1 MAKCIRLEWVKE
13 PNIPAC
19 AIGEPA
25 DFRGL
30 QIRAVY
36 DDGSKQEMD
45 VILKMFNEFNVQ
57 ENGPVRLGQVSYEKK
72 KLPVQIPLKEISL
85 TSIQA
90 IPKGQMRCMEGVPF
104 DRSQVTVSATYSDG
118 SSRVIDNYKITPHL
132 ALTAADNKI
141 TFRYGRITC
150 ELPIFVQSDA
160 PPETQRPVNVPPE
173 NRTPPT
179 AAPAAVP
186 APEKSPEK
194 TVVAISVARKPNR
207 QKYLAG
213 DTMVDLKGGRLD
225 IIYSDGSVGQ
235 IDMTADG
242 PVYIDSKAPG
252 TGSISFTCLGK
263 SVAFPIDVL
272 EPKIVKLS
280 ISKQPAKLD
289 YEEGEELN
297 LAGLVL
303 DVVYNDGSVR
313 TVRGLQSHGFVVTM
327 GHAEEGVTLS
337 YEGEPFTIRINVRKK
352 EKVVTAL
359 SVELG
364 HEPNKVKYIEN
375 DPQGLDLSGAELV
388 AQMSDGRRLTIPVTP
403 DMVDPV
409 DLSKS
414 GRQMLTIRYM
424 GHAVT
429 CSLFVTARTLSS
441 LVIKSPMQ
449 KMEYIEGEKVDVR
462 GLSIEAVYDNGV
474 RVPVENYAI
483 SPEEVAISDHEVCLF
498 YEGVSVSIPI
508 IVHPLSIV
516 LLDWARQPVKTTY
529 YTQEKIFS
537 CDGGVL
543 RIKMND
549 GSEKEVPL
557 QPEMVSEFHTDRIG
571 PQLLTVTYEDKTVP
585 LSITVKERVLLGL
598 RVVKKPRTEY
608 TEGEEFD
615 PSGLVVEA
623 LYAGETTEVVG
634 VNYLPYGPLKQDT
647 ASVMLVYQDK
657 AVVMPIKVSAPQH
670 HPIITQTLTSGQTAF
685 DQATPVRNDVAENI
699 SLGFFHQ
706 KENAAGGTRVMSG
719 PSPVLAVPVPAERP
733 ISDSA
738 SGSELKSESVP
749 EIPGPVGDPF
759 AEQEPE
765 HPPAQEDS
773 ESTPAQTGRRKW
785 ANVPAFYPSTFS
797 MRFLDEDRPRN
808 M

>member
-13 PNIPAC
+13 PYIPSC

-30 QIRAVY
+30 QIRAIY
-36 DDGSKQEMD
+36 DDGSTQEMD

-57 ENGPVRLGQVSYEKK
+57 ETGPVRLGQVSYEKK

-90 IPKGQMRCMEGVPF
+90 VPKGQMRCMEGIPF

-118 SSRVIDNYKITPHL
+118 SSRVIDNYKIAPHL
-132 ALTAADNKI
+132 ALTPADDKI

-150 ELPIFVQSDA
+150 ELPISVQSNVPMENQA
-160 PPETQRPVNVPPE
+160 PMNVPKDNQTSVNVPIEKQASPA
-173 NRTPPT
+173 
-179 AAPAAVP
+179 AAPAP
-186 APEKSPEK
+186 APIPEK
-194 TVVAISVARKPNR
+194 TVAAISVARKPNR

-242 PVYIDSKAPG
+242 PVYIDSKSPG

-263 SVAFPIDVL
+263 PVAFPIDVL
-272 EPKIVKLS
+272 EPKIVKLTVA
-280 ISKQPAKLD
+280 KPPAKLD

-313 TVRGLQSHGFVVTM
+313 TVRGLQSHGFEVTM

-337 YEGEPFTIRINVRKK
+337 YEGEPFTIQINVRKK

-375 DPQGLDLSGAELV
+375 DPQGLDLSGAELI
-388 AQMSDGRRLTIPVTP
+388 AQMSDGRRLTVPVTP

-414 GRQMLTIRYM
+414 GRQIMTIRYM

-429 CSLFVTARTLSS
+429 CSLFVTSRMLTS
-441 LVIKSPMQ
+441 LMVRSPMQ
-449 KMEYIEGEKVDVR
+449 KTEYIEGEKIDLR
-462 GLSIEAVYDNGV
+462 GLSIEAVYDNGA
-474 RVPVENYAI
+474 RIPVENYAV
-483 SPEEVAISDHEVCLF
+483 SPEEASIGIQEVRIS
-498 YEGVSVSIPI
+498 YEGASASIPI
-508 IVHPLSIV
+508 DVQPLTIV
-516 LLDWARQPVKTTY
+516 LLDWARQPVKTVY
-529 YTQEKIFS
+529 YTQEKSFS

-557 QPEMVSEFHTDRIG
+557 QPEMVSGFRTDRIG
-571 PQLLTVTYEDKTVP
+571 PQLLTIAYGGKTAP
-585 LSITVKERVLLGL
+585 LSITVKERILLGL

-615 PSGLVVEA
+615 PSGLIVEA

-634 VNYLPYGPLKQDT
+634 VNYLPYGPLKQDI

-670 HPIITQTLTSGQTAF
+670 HPIITRTLTSDQAVF
-685 DQATPVRNDVAENI
+685 DQATPVRNNVPEKVLSELPRHGENE
-699 SLGFFHQ
+699 GVG
-706 KENAAGGTRVMSG
+706 KEEPPDSVPA
-719 PSPVLAVPVPAERP
+719 PVPNPVPVPEPKLDPA
-733 ISDSA
+733 
-738 SGSELKSESVP
+738 P
-749 EIPGPVGDPF
+749 EAPEPTEDPF
-759 AEQEPE
+759 VEQEPE
-765 HPPAQEDS
+765 QPLAQEDA
-773 ESTPAQTGRRKW
+773 PVQQGRRKW

-797 MRFLDEDRPRN
+797 MRFLDEDRRL
-808 M
+808 

>member
-13 PNIPAC
+13 PYIPPC

-36 DDGSKQEMD
+36 DDGSTQEMD

-57 ENGPVRLGQVSYEKK
+57 ETGPVRLGQVSYEKK

-90 IPKGQMRCMEGVPF
+90 VPKGQMRCMEGIPF

-118 SSRVIDNYKITPHL
+118 SSRVIDNYKIAPHL
-132 ALTAADNKI
+132 ALTPADDKI

-150 ELPIFVQSDA
+150 ELPISVQSNVPMENQA
-160 PPETQRPVNVPPE
+160 PMNVPKDNQTSVNVPIEKQASPA
-173 NRTPPT
+173 
-179 AAPAAVP
+179 AAPAP
-186 APEKSPEK
+186 APIPEK
-194 TVVAISVARKPNR
+194 TVAAISVARKPNR

-242 PVYIDSKAPG
+242 PVYIDSKSPG

-263 SVAFPIDVL
+263 PVAFPIDVL
-272 EPKIVKLS
+272 EPKIVKLTVA
-280 ISKQPAKLD
+280 KPPAKLD

-313 TVRGLQSHGFVVTM
+313 TVRGLQSHGFEVTM

-337 YEGEPFTIRINVRKK
+337 YEGEPFTIQINVRKK

-375 DPQGLDLSGAELV
+375 DPQGLDLSGAELI

-414 GRQMLTIRYM
+414 GRQIMTIRYM

-429 CSLFVTARTLSS
+429 CSLFVTSRMLTS
-441 LVIKSPMQ
+441 LMVRSPMQ
-449 KMEYIEGEKVDVR
+449 KTEYIEGERIDLR
-462 GLSIEAVYDNGV
+462 GLSIEAVYDNGA
-474 RVPVENYAI
+474 RIPVENYAVSPKEASIGIQEVRI
-483 SPEEVAISDHEVCLF
+483 S
-498 YEGVSVSIPI
+498 YEGASVSIPI
-508 IVHPLSIV
+508 AVQPLTIV
-516 LLDWARQPVKTTY
+516 LLDWARQPVKTVY
-529 YTQEKIFS
+529 YTQEKSFS

-557 QPEMVSEFHTDRIG
+557 QPEMVSGFRTDRIG
-571 PQLLTVTYEDKTVP
+571 PQLLTIAYGGKTAP
-585 LSITVKERVLLGL
+585 LSITVKERMLLGL

-615 PSGLVVEA
+615 PSGLIVEA

-670 HPIITQTLTSGQTAF
+670 HPIITQTLTSDQAVF
-685 DQATPVRNDVAENI
+685 DQATPVRNNVPEKVLSELPRHGENE
-699 SLGFFHQ
+699 GMG
-706 KENAAGGTRVMSG
+706 KEETSDSVSA
-719 PSPVLAVPVPAERP
+719 PVPNPVPVPEPKLDPAPEPAE
-733 ISDSA
+733 
-738 SGSELKSESVP
+738 
-749 EIPGPVGDPF
+749 DPF
-759 AEQEPE
+759 VEQEPE
-765 HPPAQEDS
+765 QPLAQEDA
-773 ESTPAQTGRRKW
+773 PVQQGRRKW

-797 MRFLDEDRPRN
+797 MRFLDEDRRL
-808 M
+808 